1 MIMAIPK
8 NVKKPTAYL
17 VGKNKIKVVMPEK
30 KDPGKKVILNPA
42 HQKKK
47 K

>member
-1 MIMAIPK
+1 MAVPK

-17 VGKNKIKVVMPEK
+17 VGKNKVKVVMPQPKEY
-30 KDPGKKVILNPA
+30 GKKVILNPA
-42 HQKKK
+42 LQKKK